1 MALGI
6 IIFGGVLYSASGG
19 NPGRIEEA
27 KKWIQHALFG
37 LALLLSSYLLLN
49 FINPD
54 LTSLE
59 EVFLDP
65 NPRVEGPTLERL
77 PGAGNSSLFAAL
89 PITEDCGG
97 FYNARNALKG
107 NFGDPRC
114 EYASAISGDS
124 TGGTQG
130 RTAFVGMLRNVVRSE
145 VERIG
150 YCDANVDY
158 VTTVMVDQV
167 AGCETNWSY
176 NSNSYNPRS
185 TSGLG
190 AYGLFQMNPS
200 SANRPYDQGD
210 VPWREQVANAIKRY
224 DQYSPS
230 YWACWNRL
238 NISKLVEC

>member
-1 MALGI
+1 
-6 IIFGGVLYSASGG
+6 
-19 NPGRIEEA
+19 
-27 KKWIQHALFG
+27 
-37 LALLLSSYLLLN
+37 
-49 FINPD
+49 
-54 LTSLE
+54 
-59 EVFLDP
+59 
-65 NPRVEGPTLERL
+65 
-77 PGAGNSSLFAAL
+77 
-89 PITEDCGG
+89 
-97 FYNARNALKG
+97 
-107 NFGDPRC
+107 
-114 EYASAISGDS
+114 
-124 TGGTQG
+124 
-130 RTAFVGMLRNVVRSE
+130 MLRNVVRSE